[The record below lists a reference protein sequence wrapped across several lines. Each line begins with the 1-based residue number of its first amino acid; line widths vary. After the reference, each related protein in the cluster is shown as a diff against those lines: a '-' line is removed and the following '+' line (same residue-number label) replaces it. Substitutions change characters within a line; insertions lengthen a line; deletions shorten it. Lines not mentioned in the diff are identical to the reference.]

1 MSPQKREMAEETANE
16 HGFIETA
23 PDGVPSVPKSTVLRL
38 RGLPFSAGEDDVRQ
52 FFADFEVA
60 TVVIGKRAGELV
72 ASEGLGICQDHS

>member
-1 MSPQKREMAEETANE
+1 MAEETANE